1 MTETLLSPSN
11 ILLFGRVVE
20 DLDIVDP
27 PTPISHFEW
36 VDVASVDNLAFTGT
50 VAVDEIKLKSKYRIL
65 LKNQSDSNEL
75 GVYKFVPANSEDNN
89 TNLPRL
95 DIDESFEYEAGM
107 VIRVR
112 LGKTNKTTSWRIE
125 NINPATGNPTAFV
138 HLSAQKDKSHK
149 PSPARSSSANKFLQN
164 QLSSDAACF
173 ARVYGFSY
181 EGTYYDL
188 PRPVLFLVHG
198 EGVEATEYRTGKKGM
213 ANRARAPG
221 DPSLTGLAAAD
232 FDYADELKVWSY
244 DKADYTIRMDVD
256 TGMFEQVLLNMFFG
270 DTNGASGP
278 KVAGAMVSG
287 AMVSGAKVSGA
298 MVSGVR
304 LSGRR
309 GDASD

>member
-27 PTPISHFEW
+27 PAPMSNFEI
-36 VDVASVDNLAFTGT
+36 VDLASINNHALTGIVEVDS
-50 VAVDEIKLKSKYRIL
+50 VRLKPKHRIL
-65 LKNQSDSNEL
+65 LKNQTDPNEL
-75 GVYKFVPANSEDNN
+75 GVYKFVPANAKGNDTGSS
-89 TNLPRL
+89 RL
-95 DIDESFEYEAGM
+95 EIDESFEYEANM
-107 VIRVR
+107 MIRIR
-112 LGKTNKTTSWRIE
+112 KGRTNKNTFWRIVDT
-125 NINPATGNPTAFV
+125 NPANGFPTAIV
-138 HLSAQKDKSHK
+138 PSADQKDGNHN
-149 PSPARSSSANKFLQN
+149 PSPARSPRTNKFLQN
-164 QLSSDAACF
+164 QLTSQSARF

-181 EGTYYDL
+181 EGTYYEL

-198 EGVEATEYRTGKKGM
+198 DGVEATEYRTGKKGM

-256 TGMFEQVLLNMFFG
+256 TGMFEQVLLNIFFS
-270 DTNGASGP
+270 DPNSASGP
-278 KVAGAMVSG
+278 RVAGAMVSG
-287 AMVSGAKVSGA
+287 AMVSGARVSGA
-298 MVSGVR
+298 MLSGAR
-304 LSGRR
+304 YPGRR